1 MNKEIQ
7 NKGGVVVPLV
17 TPVNGKGD
25 IDFNGLEKLTDW
37 IAGQGING
45 LFVAGT
51 TGRFSYFTPEQ
62 NADVCRAVSDVAGE
76 RVTIYGGCCD
86 SGLHRILANT
96 VLMKRSGAD
105 IAVVTA
111 PYYLSY
117 SIEEAEADLKKVAD
131 ESSLPIIYYNI
142 PEFVGYGLR
151 SQWLGEIAHHPN
163 VAGYKDSSNDI
174 THFMDVLKF
183 TKDMDFNV
191 LIGKELLLAKA
202 LKAGAAGMVISF
214 ANAFPEIFVGMMK
227 SAKEKNWE
235 IVDQYQLQAEKIIE
249 NFENYRKM
257 PVFSSLM
264 HYIEEELKDKGIN
277 IKLF

>member
-1 MNKEIQ
+1 MNKEKQI
-7 NKGGVVVPLV
+7 KGGVVVPLV
-17 TPVNGKGD
+17 TPVNVKGD
-25 IDFNGLEKLTDW
+25 IDFNGLEKFVDW
-37 IAGQGING
+37 IANQGING
-45 LFVAGT
+45 LFIAGT
-51 TGRFSYFTPEQ
+51 TGRFSYFSPEQ
-62 NADVCRAVSDVAGE
+62 NADVCRVVSDVAGE

-96 VLMKRSGAD
+96 VRMKRAGAD

-117 SIEEAEADLKKVAD
+117 SIEEVEKDLEKVAD

-151 SQWLGEIAHHPN
+151 SQWIGEIAHHSN
-163 VAGYKDSSNDI
+163 VVGYKDSSNDFI
-174 THFMDVLKF
+174 HFIEVLKF
-183 TKDMDFNV
+183 TENMDFNV

-235 IVDQYQLQAEKIIE
+235 IVEKYQLQAAKIIE
-249 NFENYRKM
+249 NFEHYREK

-264 HYIEEELKDKGIN
+264 YYIEEALKDKEIN